1 MLYLY
6 HYLQPSIYT
15 ISRSI
20 FLSAVVNQVYV
31 MKHFN
36 FISQD
41 GSSKTKKQQSGTS
54 ENPSSSQ
61 DLAAQGNV
69 SGKAFFELLTQA
81 VRNEFN
87 LDANAEDTEDNHNEN
102 DYNNKKINKNN
113 VDTQPQTIKK
123 SPDNTPLNLATPK
136 LSETKNS
143 TTSNATIV
151 DSGFTNLSE
160 AKVKTQLSTQK
171 NDTDLISKPEA
182 KNDSSTTTNLSRD
195 NKLRTQFIFDTL
207 RDKLGCCKNT
217 TLLAGK

>member
-1 MLYLY
+1 
-6 HYLQPSIYT
+6 
-15 ISRSI
+15 
-20 FLSAVVNQVYV
+20 